1 MKDKIKKLS
10 TRKMTV
16 GLLLLLPVCY
26 ISVIVLLL
34 CGVINVG
41 YGIAGGEIQ
50 YDEALILTV
59 FLYGF
64 ILGVIGIISTITMI
78 VVKADKNKIKFSI
91 LTIISGILIVA
102 ICYGF
107 YWYAWYSFSKTF
119 YLSLYLII

>member
-10 TRKMTV
+10 TKKMTV

-26 ISVIVLLL
+26 VSVIVLLL
-34 CGVINVG
+34 CGVINLD
-41 YGIAGGEIQ
+41 YGIAWGKIQ

-78 VVKADKNKIKFSI
+78 VLKADINKIKFSI
-91 LTIISGILIVA
+91 LTIIAGILVVA